1 MVLSKQVIAGDVSVD
16 IIVDYNFN
24 VREVEDVI
32 SVIFT
37 DSYDGVEIEA
47 SNLLYKEF
55 PSALKYLVDTI
66 NWDEVYNESVSNLKK
81 DMI

>member
-1 MVLSKQVIAGDVSVD
+1 MVLSKQKITDDISVD
-16 IIVDYNFN
+16 IIVDYNVD

-37 DSYDGVEIEA
+37 DSFDGVEIEA

-66 NWDEVYNESVSNLKK
+66 NWNEVYNESVSNLKN

>member
-1 MVLSKQVIAGDVSVD
+1 MVLSKQKITDDISVD
-16 IIVDYNFN
+16 IIVDYNVD

-66 NWDEVYNESVSNLKK
+66 NWEEVYNESVSNLKN

>member
-1 MVLSKQVIAGDVSVD
+1 MVLSKQKITDDISVD
-16 IIVDYNFN
+16 IIVDYNVD

-37 DSYDGVEIEA
+37 DSFDGVEIEA

-55 PSALKYLVDTI
+55 PSALKYLVNTI
-66 NWDEVYNESVSNLKK
+66 NWEEVYNESVSNLKN

>member
-1 MVLSKQVIAGDVSVD
+1 MVLSKQTITDDISVD
-16 IIVDYNFN
+16 IIVDYNVD

-37 DSYDGVEIEA
+37 DSFDGVEIEA

-55 PSALKYLVDTI
+55 PSALKYLVNTI
-66 NWDEVYNESVSNLKK
+66 NWDEVYNESVSNLKN